1 MENVVTPA
9 VNNEPNTPTPP
20 AATPTP
26 TPETLSL
33 PKEEVEQLR
42 RDAARASAN
51 QSKADRYDRLMSKGG
66 SHFKPS
72 VPVTPPTS
80 EEIAERAAAE
90 DRKAER
96 GLLAL
101 AADPSL
107 REVLDADPTL
117 RNLLTSNPLAVLP
130 MFASEALDAEDAIG
144 LVKEALAARKKPVTP
159 PTTPP
164 TTPPA
169 TPPIGGVNPQ
179 DNPVNAEVEEARKH
193 PNTERAVAGMIAA
206 RLKGMKK

>member
-1 MENVVTPA
+1 MSDEATPVVPDNGTPPVVPTVTPSVA
-9 VNNEPNTPTPP
+9 
-20 AATPTP
+20 
-26 TPETLSL
+26 PETLSL

-42 RDAARASAN
+42 RDAARAATN
-51 QSKADRYDRLMSKGG
+51 QSKADRYDKMVGKGG

-72 VPVTPPTS
+72 IPVTPPTS
-80 EEIAERAAAE
+80 EEIAERAASE

-117 RNLLTSNPLAVLP
+117 RSLLTSNPLAVLP
-130 MFASEALDAEDAIG
+130 MFAPEALDAEDAVS
-144 LVKEALAARKKPVTP
+144 LVKEALVARKKPAAPPVVPPTPPVTP
-159 PTTPP
+159 PV
-164 TTPPA
+164 
-169 TPPIGGVNPQ
+169 GGVNPQ
-179 DNPVNAEVEEARKH
+179 DEPVNAEVEAARKN
-193 PNTERAVAGMIAA
+193 PNTERSIAGMIGA